1 VVASSCAGLDNPRIH
16 VWAEMGGFMKRIIAL
31 ALAAIACTAFP
42 AVAQEA
48 KIKAVSFLPLGQSFG
63 VHFKRWMDAANER
76 GKGVVQIEAV
86 GPEAIPVLEQPN
98 ALKNG
103 VVQMYFGP
111 PTFYTGS
118 LWEGEALSLSE
129 ISVKEMRANGAWAY
143 LDKLHR
149 EKLNATLLGG
159 GIGDGIRFFVY
170 TTTPAKADDK
180 DKPMSGL
187 TLRSVPLYRVFFE
200 SLGARTVS
208 LPPSEVFTALERKV
222 VQGYG
227 WPAWGIKDLGWLPV
241 TKFRYGPGFFN
252 VHTNILINQD
262 AWNKLTEPQRKFLN
276 DMALW
281 LDEEWPKWRA
291 AQDAAE
297 EKILKDA
304 GVQFVDLGPWF
315 TKRAH
320 DAYWADLTAK
330 SPQHIP
336 HLRKLV
342 TKQ

>member
-1 VVASSCAGLDNPRIH
+1 
-16 VWAEMGGFMKRIIAL
+16 MKRFL
-31 ALAAIACTAFP
+31 VLAAFAAAAAFP
-42 AVAQEA
+42 AAAQEA
-48 KIKAVSFLPLGQSFG
+48 KLKAASFLPLTQSFG
-63 VHFKRWMDAANER
+63 IHFKRWVDEANSR

-111 PTFYTGS
+111 PTFYTGIM
-118 LWEGEALSLSE
+118 WEGEALSLSE
-129 ISVKEMRANGAWAY
+129 ISVKAMRANGAWAY

-170 TTTPAKADDK
+170 TTAPAKPDDK
-180 DKPMSGL
+180 DKPMAGL

-227 WPAWGIKDLGWLPV
+227 WPAWGIKDMGWLPV
-241 TKFRYGPGFFN
+241 TKYRYGPGFFN
-252 VHTNILINQD
+252 VHTNIYVNLD
-262 AWNKLTEPQRKFLN
+262 AWNKLAEPQRKFLT

-281 LDEEWPKWRA
+281 LDEEWPKWRS
-291 AQDAAE
+291 AQDAE
-297 EKILKDA
+297 EAKIQKDA
-304 GVQFVDLGPWF
+304 GVQYIDLGAWF

-320 DAYWADLTAK
+320 DAYWADLTQK

-342 TKQ
+342 SKQ